1 MGCGAARTSTL
12 QVLVLTFILIISSTV
27 AGPIIAQLTCSHKLV
42 GYMLLGFVCTERM
55 LDMIVTA
62 HALDDLK
69 WVMVLCKAF
78 TAFETAT
85 QLASAGELK
94 YYVKSVSFAAVSYVA
109 ACFGAGLFVLLGLL
123 GTQGFATVPDCNSQP
138 IGKSAPCTI
147 RGRLPLFT
155 PPPATVRRCPRAR
168 WWLCDGDGRCHWSS
182 RDCCRAEHVRGHRDR
197 GACAGTDTH
206 THTCACAC
214 TCTCIEPR
222 MANPSRL
229 ACTSLPVERL
239 HNLNQNTSHTRVRRA
254 STSQPGCGYH
264 RAPPSSRRCF
274 CCWRHQ
280 PSASDSTAWSGL
292 SCRPLTLTLTV
303 SLTLTLTVSLSLSL
317 SLTLI
322 LTLTLTLTLTLL

>member
-1 MGCGAARTSTL
+1 MDSPTLHIINETVPSWDTASAWSMGCGAARTSTL

-123 GTQGFATVPDCNSQP
+123 GTARFVGAIDHLPEGLWVGVELDEPK
-138 IGKSAPCTI
+138 GKSDGESKGK
-147 RGRLPLFT
+147 RDGK
-155 PPPATVRRCPRAR
+155 RRCQLEGVFQAHADLAEEDVR
-168 WWLCDGDGRCHWSS
+168 WSD
-182 RDCCRAEHVRGHRDR
+182 AEWD
-197 GACAGTDTH
+197 
-206 THTCACAC
+206 
-214 TCTCIEPR
+214 
-222 MANPSRL
+222 
-229 ACTSLPVERL
+229 
-239 HNLNQNTSHTRVRRA
+239 
-254 STSQPGCGYH
+254 
-264 RAPPSSRRCF
+264 
-274 CCWRHQ
+274 
-280 PSASDSTAWSGL
+280 
-292 SCRPLTLTLTV
+292 
-303 SLTLTLTVSLSLSL
+303 
-317 SLTLI
+317 
-322 LTLTLTLTLTLL
+322 